1 MRRPLVIMVWFASM
15 HAGAA
20 DLVSIYREAMQNDSV
35 LAAAQAQRR
44 AGDERVPQAR
54 AGLLPSLS
62 LNAQTNWNDLEVSNR
77 APTLA
82 IQGRRQYN
90 NNGYSLSLSQPLFRW
105 QNWVAFEQGKLQEAL
120 AEVQFNQARQDLILR
135 VAQAYFDVLFAE
147 EALKSASALKTA
159 TEQQRALARQS
170 FEVGT
175 VTITDVHEAQSRFD
189 LASAQEISAKSDV
202 EVKRNALRQL
212 IGREPD
218 GLKPLR
224 RGAVLSRPEPE
235 AMPPW
240 VEAAER
246 AAFPV
251 AIGELNLAIA
261 ERERERQRSGHYPTL
276 DLVASYGESGA
287 GQSTFGA
294 GSDTRSKVIGLQ
306 LAIPVYA
313 GGAVSS
319 REREAAALRDKAMSD
334 LDTARRT
341 AAQSARSAFLAVTS
355 GLAQIRALE
364 AALVSSQSALD
375 ANKLGYEVGV
385 RVNIDVLNAQQQLS
399 TTERDLARARLDTL
413 LSQLRLKSVTAALS
427 EDDLAAIN
435 ALLE

>member
-1 MRRPLVIMVWFASM
+1 
-15 HAGAA
+15 
-20 DLVSIYREAMQNDSV
+20 
-35 LAAAQAQRR
+35 
-44 AGDERVPQAR
+44 VPQAR

-224 RGAVLSRPEPE
+224 RG
-235 AMPPW
+235 
-240 VEAAER
+240 
-246 AAFPV
+246 
-251 AIGELNLAIA
+251 
-261 ERERERQRSGHYPTL
+261 
-276 DLVASYGESGA
+276 
-287 GQSTFGA
+287 
-294 GSDTRSKVIGLQ
+294 
-306 LAIPVYA
+306 
-313 GGAVSS
+313 GG
-319 REREAAALRDKAMSD
+319 
-334 LDTARRT
+334 
-341 AAQSARSAFLAVTS
+341 
-355 GLAQIRALE
+355 
-364 AALVSSQSALD
+364 
-375 ANKLGYEVGV
+375 
-385 RVNIDVLNAQQQLS
+385 
-399 TTERDLARARLDTL
+399 
-413 LSQLRLKSVTAALS
+413 
-427 EDDLAAIN
+427 
-435 ALLE
+435 